1 MGNKYI
7 NPGVISFGQSKESEP
22 RIKHPDYA
30 LRLRRQ
36 GVFDSTTEQ
45 DLPIIKQA
53 EVAVIINIRVGIK
66 AK

>member
-7 NPGVISFGQSKESEP
+7 NSGVISFGQSK
-22 RIKHPDYA
+22 RIRAKNQATAYA
-30 LRLRRQ
+30 SRLRRQ

-45 DLPIIKQA
+45 TLPIIKQA
-53 EVAVIINIRVGIK
+53 EVAVVINIRVGIK

>member
-1 MGNKYI
+1 ME
-7 NPGVISFGQSKESEP
+7 SKESEP
-22 RIKHPDYA
+22 RIKQPAYA

-36 GVFDSTTEQ
+36 DVFDSTTEQ

-53 EVAVIINIRVGIK
+53 EVAVIINIHVRIK